1 MGRRIIL
8 RLGIAISV
16 IAQVLATIPLAFSL
30 IPDELWAMRVIYL
43 VFLVYLFGVVPLL
56 CLWIERKERE
66 NVSRETS

>member
-16 IAQVLATIPLAFSL
+16 IVQVLATIPLAFSL

-56 CLWIERKERE
+56 YLWIEKKERE
-66 NVSRETS
+66 ECQ